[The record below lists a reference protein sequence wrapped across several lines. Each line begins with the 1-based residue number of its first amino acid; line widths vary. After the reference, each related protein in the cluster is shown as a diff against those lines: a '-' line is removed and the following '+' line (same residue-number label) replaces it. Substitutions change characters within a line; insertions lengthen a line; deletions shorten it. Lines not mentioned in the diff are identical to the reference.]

1 MEKYHCFLVGG
12 QTIYLPVTPTAV
24 EWGQGVGIETINIS
38 AVGDVYRPGKPTRY
52 RGRIEGFFPAR
63 EYPWLA
69 PGARTDPYWYVSLF
83 TSLAHEGEVVRY
95 IVAGTEINAQVVVE
109 DLQYREKDSSG
120 DVYYTLSLAEWVDLE
135 AVTVSR
141 PTTAW
146 DATHGTGN
154 GGQEVSQGAQ
164 QYTIVSGD
172 MLSVICRRYYGNGS
186 ATYYNALAAYNGISN
201 PHLIYPGTTIT
212 IPPADELLGR

>member
-1 MEKYHCFLVGG
+1 M
-12 QTIYLPVTPTAV
+12 
-24 EWGQGVGIETINIS
+24 
-38 AVGDVYRPGKPTRY
+38 
-52 RGRIEGFFPAR
+52 
-63 EYPWLA
+63 
-69 PGARTDPYWYVSLF
+69 SLF

-146 DATHGTGN
+146 TQPTAPET
-154 GGQEVSQGAQ
+154 AA
-164 QYTIVSGD
+164 
-172 MLSVICRRYYGNGS
+172 RR
-186 ATYYNALAAYNGISN
+186 
-201 PHLIYPGTTIT
+201 
-212 IPPADELLGR
+212 

>member
-12 QTIYLPVTPTAV
+12 QTIFLPVTPTAV

-52 RGRIEGFFPAR
+52 RGRIEGLFPAR
-63 EYPWLA
+63 EYSWLA

-135 AVTVSR
+135 AVTVSGPDTAWTG
-141 PTTAW
+141 PTTQNSGQTT
-146 DATHGTGN
+146 DA
-154 GGQEVSQGAQ
+154 QAQ
-164 QYTIVSGD
+164 QYTIVTGD
-172 MLSVICRRYYGNGS
+172 MLSVICRRYYGNGG
-186 ATYYNALAAYNGISN
+186 ARYYEALANYNGIVN
-201 PHLIYPGTTIT
+201 PHLIYPGATIK
-212 IPPADELLGR
+212 IPPESELFGGG